1 MARLQ
6 NVEVLR
12 VTNWLVRCRIASLEL
27 WIPRA
32 YILEPVVLVAGMRT
46 NLKLSSWFAD
56 EGVLA
61 KVEQAS
67 PGSVFRVASP

>member
-56 EGVLA
+56 
-61 KVEQAS
+61 
-67 PGSVFRVASP
+67 